1 MQFLYDVVRSNLT
14 LSKQTAK
21 KTLGVSIL
29 ILGSLCGLAV
39 MMIPY

>member
-21 KTLGVSIL
+21 KNLGVSIL
-29 ILGSLCGLAV
+29 ILGGLCGLAV
-39 MMIPY
+39 IMIPY